1 MNSLGPVQILV
12 IDFDGGHHDGVVLQE
27 LRRLCERDDEVR
39 MLDLLVVRRLADGGA
54 ELLDRGAAPPRQQE
68 AGQLSEALLGVG
80 LEADLPAPVPA
91 ERVWSLA
98 DRIPP
103 GTTAAIAL
111 VEHRW
116 AIPLREAVAAT
127 GGRTLA
133 DTWVHPQDLAA
144 ARVGT
149 LGP

>member
-1 MNSLGPVQILV
+1 MDPLGPVQILV
-12 IDFDGGHHDGVVLQE
+12 IDFDGGRHDGVVLQE
-27 LRRLCERDDEVR
+27 LRRLCERDSEVR
-39 MLDLLVVRRLADGGA
+39 MLDLLVVRRLDDGGA

-68 AGQLSEALLGVG
+68 AGHLSEALLGVG

-91 ERVWSLA
+91 ERVWHLA

-103 GTTAAIAL
+103 GATAAIVL

-133 DTWVHPQDLAA
+133 DTWVHPQDLALA
-144 ARVGT
+144 QRSTPAR
-149 LGP
+149 

>member
-1 MNSLGPVQILV
+1 MDSLGPIQILV
-12 IDFDGGHHDGVVLQE
+12 IDFDGGRHDGVVLEE

-54 ELLDRGAAPPRQQE
+54 ELLDRDAAPPRRQE
-68 AGQLSEALLGVG
+68 AGQLSETLLGVG
-80 LEADLPAPVPA
+80 LEADLPAPVPV
-91 ERVWSLA
+91 EQVWHLA
-98 DRIPP
+98 DRIPL
-103 GTTAAIAL
+103 GTTAVIAL

-144 ARVGT
+144 ARGGT
-149 LGP
+149 AAG